1 MTVDDALMQHL
12 ADLADP
18 VVDGNLGAPQAQRR
32 LTTHSDAMGALPAI
46 QAPVVDVPYLVRV
59 PACEHLVY
67 KLIIVALMVPR
78 MASCEAVPV
87 LGKDLLEDVP
97 ILRGCCNHAGAPS
110 WGSGIFAVQ
119 LLYHVSSAQSTPF
132 GQNIRTRLPIG
143 GYSSTIARPLAC
155 LPLPSH
161 PYSASRGIAK
171 PEGEDDGLE
180 TPARLYHG

>member
-18 VVDGNLGAPQAQRR
+18 VVDVNLGAPQAQRR

-67 KLIIVALMVPR
+67 KLIIVSLMVPR
-78 MASCEAVPV
+78 MASFEAVPV

-97 ILRGCCNHAGAPS
+97 VLRGCCNHAGAPS
-110 WGSGIFAVQ
+110 WGSGILAVQ
-119 LLYHVSSAQSTPF
+119 LLYHVSSAQSTPSSAF
-132 GQNIRTRLPIG
+132 TQARSSPSLTLEPRGLQASRKMEIPVRSRYVGPQNASLPLRLPV
-143 GYSSTIARPLAC
+143 ANPL
-155 LPLPSH
+155 H
-161 PYSASRGIAK
+161 V
-171 PEGEDDGLE
+171 
-180 TPARLYHG
+180 